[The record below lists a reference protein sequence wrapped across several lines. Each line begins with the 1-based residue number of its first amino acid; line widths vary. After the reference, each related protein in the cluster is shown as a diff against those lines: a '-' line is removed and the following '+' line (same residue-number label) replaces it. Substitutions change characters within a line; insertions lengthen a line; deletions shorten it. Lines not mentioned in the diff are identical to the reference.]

1 MKYCLYCTCMGT
13 LASSLK
19 EEALRSA
26 LGPAVALKAVDRLC
40 DNAACR
46 KALEGMA
53 FGPADT
59 VVAAACSKGSR
70 GAQALACLRS
80 AAPGVRAELA
90 DIREACVWPGSKD
103 SAGVAAQAADLV
115 RMGFARLESAVSAEA
130 EAIVIVA
137 HYRTQVGRTHIFGS
151 QAQFENLLF
160 NNLLTKSGQI
170 IVYK

>member
-103 SAGVAAQAADLV
+103 SAGVDAQAADLV
-115 RMGFARLESAVSAEA
+115 RMGFARLESAAPAEA
-130 EAIVIVA
+130 CPRPARACSWPVPGLPVWPPRLRWPPSA
-137 HYRTQVGRTHIFGS
+137 S
-151 QAQFENLLF
+151 LLP
-160 NNLLTKSGQI
+160 LPSA
-170 IVYK
+170 VPPSAVC

>member
-59 VVAAACSKGSR
+59 VVAAACSKGAHSSNVPVDYTKR
-70 GAQALACLRS
+70 RFVKKPSGAK
-80 AAPGVRAELA
+80 PGFVIYTNQKTLYVDPEK
-90 DIREACVWPGSKD
+90 P
-103 SAGVAAQAADLV
+103 
-115 RMGFARLESAVSAEA
+115 AEA
-130 EAIVIVA
+130 
-137 HYRTQVGRTHIFGS
+137 
-151 QAQFENLLF
+151 
-160 NNLLTKSGQI
+160 
-170 IVYK
+170 